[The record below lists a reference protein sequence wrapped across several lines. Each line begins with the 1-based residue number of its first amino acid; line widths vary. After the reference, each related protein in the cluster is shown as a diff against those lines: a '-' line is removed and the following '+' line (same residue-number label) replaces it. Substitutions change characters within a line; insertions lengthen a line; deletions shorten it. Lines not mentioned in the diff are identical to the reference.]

1 MTELKCRILT
11 NRVSVIKTTDE
22 QMLCKFILINGM
34 DASNDYQLNGSMK
47 KENIKTWENLTI
59 YCMTNGNN
67 LSFFIVKSV

>member
-59 YCMTNGNN
+59 YCMMNGNN
-67 LSFFIVKSV
+67 FSFFIVKSV